1 MHPMDHHHG
10 NYQPFQLH
18 SLIICIAQHFTQLG
32 INHPQSDWNSEN
44 QQLIV
49 LDVEW
54 FLIEIQIS

>member
-32 INHPQSDWNSEN
+32 INHPQSD
-44 QQLIV
+44 
-49 LDVEW
+49 
-54 FLIEIQIS
+54 